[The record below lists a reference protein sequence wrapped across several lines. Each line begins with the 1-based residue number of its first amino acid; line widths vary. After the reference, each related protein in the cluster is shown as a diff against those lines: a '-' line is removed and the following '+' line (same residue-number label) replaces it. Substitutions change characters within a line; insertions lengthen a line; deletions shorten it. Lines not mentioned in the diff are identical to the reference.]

1 MPQPFVVAIAGPSG
15 AGKSYL
21 AHHLAA
27 RFPERDP
34 VVVSTDAY
42 YQDLAQMTY
51 EERCRV
57 NFDAPDSIDDALL
70 CEQIATLRRGDAVEC
85 PVYDFSRHTRADQA
99 QRIAPGGLVILEGIL
114 ALHWAEL
121 RSLFDLKVFVRTQ
134 DDVCL
139 SRRLDRDIVERGRT
153 EESVL
158 RQYSETVRP
167 MCERY
172 VLPTA
177 AHADLVLSGTAA
189 IEANVDR
196 IAAAL
201 PPLPALKY
209 RTAFL

>member
-21 AHHLAA
+21 ARHLAA
-27 RFPERDP
+27 RFPERVP

-51 EERCRV
+51 EERCLV

-70 CEQIATLRRGDAVEC
+70 CEQMGALRRGEVIDC
-85 PVYDFSRHTRADQA
+85 PVYDFTRHTRADCA
-99 QRIAPGGLVILEGIL
+99 HSIAPGDLVILEGIL
-114 ALHWAEL
+114 ALHWPAL
-121 RSLFDLKVFVRTQ
+121 RDLCDLKVFVSTE

-139 SRRLDRDIVERGRT
+139 ARRLDRDIVERGRT
-153 EESVL
+153 GESVL
-158 RQYSETVRP
+158 RQYAQTVRP

-196 IAAAL
+196 IAASL
-201 PPLPALKY
+201 PALPALKY